1 MESQWLFIGGKSV
14 EEDKKRRVSGES
26 VESQRRRV
34 SGGGSVEE
42 GQWRRVSGVG
52 SVESQLRVSRESVEE
67 NQWRRLG
74 RAGWKIDTQ
83 AKMARGTQKIR
94 KTVQQ
99 FTIHCVYKKQDEVTP
114 LENALVFG
122 WIIKN
127 KTD

>member
-1 MESQWLFIGGKSV
+1 M
-14 EEDKKRRVSGES
+14 
-26 VESQRRRV
+26 
-34 SGGGSVEE
+34 EE